1 MWSGTLES
9 QLWSSSIILYN
20 NNIITHKH
28 RTNNNLH
35 IYISTNKGDYS
46 HSKLAPSRWYEEV
59 TSNLESAVLYNEE
72 TVAAVKKAREKFGA
86 IGAKLLK
93 DVHEKKIQAEE
104 EGMRTPP
111 PEPTMLVSGDPIQMI
126 QLQLIW
132 LIWYGQTFTRACSYT
147 YAYAYAYTCA
157 YTCTKS
163 IFSSPL

>member
-1 MWSGTLES
+1 MRERKDAQVAVMEDLWVAASSTTEIEEAPES
-9 QLWSSSIILYN
+9 N
-20 NNIITHKH
+20 G
-28 RTNNNLH
+28 
-35 IYISTNKGDYS
+35 GDFS

-132 LIWYGQTFTRACSYT
+132 LI
-147 YAYAYAYTCA
+147 
-157 YTCTKS
+157 
-163 IFSSPL
+163 